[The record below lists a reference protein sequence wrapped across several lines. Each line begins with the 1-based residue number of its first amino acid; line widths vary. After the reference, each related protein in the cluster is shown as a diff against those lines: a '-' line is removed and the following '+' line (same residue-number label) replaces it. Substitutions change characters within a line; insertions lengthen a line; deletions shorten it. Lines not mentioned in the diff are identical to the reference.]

1 MNIKKLLIYLT
12 ILLSLVITLCACSTS
27 KNDAAS
33 SEPKVE
39 LTISAAA
46 SLKDAMAKIEEN
58 FKVQHPNYTL
68 TFNFGSSGSLMEQIK
83 QGAPSD
89 IFISAGASQMKDLDT
104 AGLIENDTNKSLVK
118 NSLVLVGPKDTSIT
132 SFSDLTTDKVKHIGI
147 GEITSVPAGKYANET
162 LTKLGI
168 KDKVTSKLV
177 FAKDVKEV
185 LAWSTSGNTEVGF
198 VYFSDTKG
206 NDSIKV
212 IETISDDL
220 HSPIIYPIG
229 VIKASKNIDSAK
241 IFEDYLFTDEAQKV
255 LEDYGY
261 SLPN

>member
-1 MNIKKLLIYLT
+1 MNIKKRIIYLS
-12 ILLSLVITLCACSTS
+12 LLLTLIFTLSACSKADNTVTS
-27 KNDAAS
+27 DL
-33 SEPKVE
+33 PKVE

-46 SLKDAMAKIEEN
+46 SLKDSMTKIEED

-89 IFISAGASQMKDLDT
+89 IFISAGASQMKELDT
-104 AGLIENDTNKSLVK
+104 AGFIQENTNKNLLK
-118 NSLVLVGPKDTSIT
+118 NALVLVGPKDTTLT
-132 SFSDLTTDKVKHIGI
+132 SFSDLTTDKVTHIGV
-147 GEITSVPAGKYANET
+147 GEPKSVPAGKYADET

-185 LAWSTSGNTEVGF
+185 LAWAASSNTEVGF
-198 VYFSDTKG
+198 AYLSDATG
-206 NDSIKV
+206 NDTVKI
-212 IETISDDL
+212 IETIPEDM

-229 VIKASKNIDSAK
+229 VIKSSKNVDAAK
-241 IFEDYLFTDEAQKV
+241 VFEDYLFTDEAQKTFV
-255 LEDYGY
+255 DYGY
-261 SLPN
+261 SKAK